1 MPYADWFM
9 ANLKHVYMT
18 QNQNVYVNVVTVEEI
33 LLLGH
38 ITAKNYGLGIE
49 NRFNMNWSR

>member
-1 MPYADWFM
+1 M